1 MHAQEESARAY
12 SNHVAGR
19 ARRYNRDCF
28 ASLAMTEP
36 EPIEKIPSQHQ
47 KRPGQEKEITAF
59 LIILCCYSQRGLAPN
74 VSAKLQAMRSGL
86 CGRLEYNQGICSY
99 GVAAGYDNRVD
110 IYLFYGVV
118 GQTDFSNID

>member
-1 MHAQEESARAY
+1 MVVNPLPEYYLFKQQTTSQ
-12 SNHVAGR
+12 
-19 ARRYNRDCF
+19 RR
-28 ASLAMTEP
+28 
-36 EPIEKIPSQHQ
+36 KIP
-47 KRPGQEKEITAF
+47 RQEKGIA
-59 LIILCCYSQRGLAPN
+59 ISSIVLCCYPQRGLGLN